1 MISVVIPTRNRYA
14 LLNSCL
20 DKILNNSVKPE
31 QIIII
36 DSSDTNL
43 RKSYSHLS
51 TTIEHEF
58 TEVKSAAIQRNIGI
72 DRVNTNCKY
81 LAFLDDDVL
90 VPKDY
95 FADLLSSFKE
105 LDCVGVSGVAINLG
119 MIDRNKKSKFVN
131 LIARFFLLDSKKS
144 GKLLSSG
151 VNVSIKEKSNNPLI
165 VEWLIGCSVWDYKR
179 VGSVRFEKDF
189 YGQSLG
195 EDVLYSIKA
204 AKIGTLAVNTNVILD
219 HLESE
224 IMRSSDEDFM
234 FMWVKN
240 RLKIVKEMKPKSLI
254 HFSFHWANLGKF
266 LQIILSPVPNRME
279 KIKGFVLGYKSI
291 YFGFNEN

>member
-1 MISVVIPTRNRYA
+1 MISVVIPTRNRYD

-20 DKILNNSVKPE
+20 DKILNNSVKPR

-36 DSSDTNL
+36 DSSDTNI
-43 RKSYSHLS
+43 RKSFSHLS
-51 TTIEHEF
+51 PTIEHEF
-58 TEVKSAAIQRNIGI
+58 TEVKSAAVQRNIGI
-72 DRVNTNCKY
+72 DRVNTNCNY

-90 VPKDY
+90 VPKNY
-95 FADLLSSFKE
+95 FADLLSTFKE

-119 MIDRNKKSKFVN
+119 MNDKNKKSKFVN
-131 LIARFFLLDSKKS
+131 LISKFFLLDSRNS

-151 VNVSIKEKSNNPLI
+151 VNVSIKEKSNKPLI
-165 VEWLIGCSVWDYKR
+165 VEWLIGCSIWDYKR
-179 VGSVRFEKDF
+179 VRSVRFEKDF

-204 AKIGTLAVNTNVILD
+204 AKIGTLAVNTNVILN

-240 RLKIVKEMKPKSLI
+240 RLKIVKAKKPKSLI
-254 HFSFHWANLGKF
+254 HFSFH
-266 LQIILSPVPNRME
+266 
-279 KIKGFVLGYKSI
+279 
-291 YFGFNEN
+291 